1 MEKEI
6 KLTIAVPTYNRC
18 KLLKVALDSIIA
30 QWRDDIEV
38 YVSDN
43 ASSDGTEEMMKEYC
57 AKYPI
62 QYVRNSENLGA
73 DRNFLNCFR
82 MGKGKYVHLLSDD
95 DLLLPGAVER
105 IIRYIEKEPDYINLN
120 SYTYFT
126 DVFDPEDRKPPRIK
140 LEKDLI
146 TLDKKEYMR
155 HIGCYITYVSAI
167 VIRRSLFLQV
177 DNPEKY
183 MGTFFLQ
190 SHILFDMLRDNDSKV
205 IITKDAC
212 IAAKNNNSGGM
223 NLYEVWVKQ
232 YKKLLLETAVRNG
245 FDHDQMKEIYLN
257 DINGFIKDSIIKYRV
272 TENTYD
278 MSHRGILFK
287 NTYMYPV
294 VWRKTYIYAILP
306 KKILACIYKWRRRK
320 RRT

>member
-167 VIRRSLFLQV
+167 VSKNMGFLTRNHQGPLDPPLTRTQSQADSQPLAVTAGPTCAPRRWTAQAV
-177 DNPEKY
+177 
-183 MGTFFLQ
+183 
-190 SHILFDMLRDNDSKV
+190 
-205 IITKDAC
+205 
-212 IAAKNNNSGGM
+212 NSTSV
-223 NLYEVWVKQ
+223 L
-232 YKKLLLETAVRNG
+232 
-245 FDHDQMKEIYLN
+245 
-257 DINGFIKDSIIKYRV
+257 
-272 TENTYD
+272 
-278 MSHRGILFK
+278 
-287 NTYMYPV
+287 
-294 VWRKTYIYAILP
+294 
-306 KKILACIYKWRRRK
+306 C
-320 RRT
+320 